1 MANVSDELQQ
11 LRKRARR
18 RLVGAITLV
27 VFALTFLW
35 TVLDGEPPKNL
46 VDNHAV
52 EIISSAPAL
61 SSVVGNAS
69 MVQTTAS
76 EVLAETVVPAPPVEA
91 SKVAAVALPGKLVNH
106 QKVATVEKPAA
117 SAEPE
122 AAVKTSPAQLEAPKP
137 EAAKPIPTKKPL
149 EKIIL
154 KTPEPKKMVA
164 HSPESIL
171 EGKHLAATETAGKKT
186 YYIQV
191 GAYADAEKAAQLVA
205 KLKNAGV
212 RVSSE
217 KINSSKGELTR
228 VRVGPTDDE
237 AKAKAWIKIMQDVG
251 VSGALIAK
259 AAQ

>member
-46 VDNHAV
+46 VDNHSV

-61 SSVVGNAS
+61 SSIVDGTAAAS
-69 MVQTTAS
+69 
-76 EVLAETVVPAPPVEA
+76 VPAAQELAAVPLPPVEA
-91 SKVAAVALPGKLVNH
+91 SKVAPVALPGKLVNH
-106 QKVATVEKPAA
+106 QAEKVQQEPVVISTEPPAPPIKTEAPVAT
-117 SAEPE
+117 
-122 AAVKTSPAQLEAPKP
+122 PKS
-137 EAAKPIPTKKPL
+137 ELIKPIPSKKPI
-149 EKIIL
+149 EKIPV
-154 KTPEPKKMVA
+154 KTTEPKKKPA
-164 HSPESIL
+164 NNPAAIL
-171 EGKHLAATETAGKKT
+171 EGKHLPATESPDKKT
-186 YYIQV
+186 YFIQV
-191 GAYADAEKAAQLVA
+191 GAYADAEKAAQLVT

-212 RVSSE
+212 RVTSE

-237 AKAKAWIKIMQDVG
+237 AKAKAWIKVMQDVG
-251 VSGALIAK
+251 VSGTLIAK